1 MASADKLPGIS
12 SAQARALKGVSMRTL
27 RAEIA
32 RGLHTD
38 LPAIARAHALYP
50 PSKLVRGV
58 HALIHRRLVKAYPRK
73 RFALVGSWRRG
84 KENPRD
90 VDVLTN
96 QDLQQL
102 DLSVCGEVLAVYAS
116 GEKKL
121 SAIIGVVHR
130 GKYYRTP
137 LDVFH
142 ANLSQWGSALL
153 HHTGP
158 YEFNI
163 QLRVHARAR
172 GYKLNQYGVDGADG
186 THWDFR
192 TESAVGRFLGKSIPR
207 PESR

>member
-1 MASADKLPGIS
+1 MSADTLPGLS
-12 SAQARALKGVSMRTL
+12 REQARTLRGVSIRTL
-27 RAEIA
+27 RAELA
-32 RGLHTD
+32 RGLRQD
-38 LPAIARAHALYP
+38 LPAIARAYALHP

-58 HALIHRRLVKAYPRK
+58 HALINRRLSRTYPRK
-73 RFALVGSWRRG
+73 RFVVVGSWRRG
-84 KENPRD
+84 KKNPRD

-96 QDLQQL
+96 QNLLQL
-102 DLSVCGEVLAVYAS
+102 DLSVCGEVLAVYAC

-130 GKYYRTP
+130 DKYYRVP
-137 LDVFH
+137 LDVFY
-142 ANLSQWGSALL
+142 ANLSQWGTALL

-172 GYKLNQYGVDGADG
+172 GYKLNQYGIEDAAGV
-186 THWDFR
+186 HWNFR